1 MTSFLIFYIQRTFSD
16 VTERDEHARS
26 CTRAYESTGGEGP
39 DGVFNRKQPAIDNAV
54 QLHSYIF
61 QKSSMPLIEKLKD
74 VVTGDAY
81 NLLIKKSQ
89 DNPTLNYKYN
99 LVLFAEFYLAI
110 NPETVTS
117 PSIIFH
123 SENFT
128 LTPGGDD
135 LEILD
140 NLEQI
145 YSNFMIE
152 MENYTSNGSGYVLG
166 KIIRLDV
173 STIESDIIRAGS
185 YLELPRSLRNANKG
199 IVNIY
204 NKDDMCLLYVLIA
217 WEHSIRS
224 PPLKHRNHSNR
235 LENYNSLADMAM
247 WNKCG

>member
-1 MTSFLIFYIQRTFSD
+1 M
-16 VTERDEHARS
+16 
-26 CTRAYESTGGEGP
+26 GP
-39 DGVFNRKQPAIDNAV
+39 DEVFNRKESAIDNAV
-54 QLHSYIF
+54 QLYSYKF
-61 QKSSMPLIEKLKD
+61 PESSVPQIEKLKD
-74 VVTGDAY
+74 AVTGSAY

-99 LVLFAEFYLAI
+99 LVLFAEFYLAV

-123 SENFT
+123 SENYS
-128 LTPGGDD
+128 LSPGGDSM
-135 LEILD
+135 EMLD

-152 MENYTSNGSGYVLG
+152 MENYTSNGSGYVLA

-185 YLELPRSLRNANKG
+185 FLELPKSLRHAKQG
-199 IVNIY
+199 IVNIR
-204 NKDDMCLLYVLIA
+204 NKDDMCLLYVLVA

-224 PPLKHRNHSNR
+224 PPLHHRNSSR
-235 LENYNSLADMAM
+235 VEKYNIPADMDM
-247 WNKCG
+247 WKKSG